1 VNKVDQEASGRYLR
15 HPVFIS
21 LDDYHFTWQIDS
33 ILNEEVNHAPTFPAQ
48 DAHLLSH
55 GKERRHREVFGY
67 LIDLSPDGM
76 KMLSDKEIE
85 VEKYYRLT
93 IDVKATGLRPR
104 TAVEAKSA
112 WCRPDV
118 NPTSMPPARL

>member
-1 VNKVDQEASGRYLR
+1 MLQRSQRKTLTY
-15 HPVFIS
+15 
-21 LDDYHFTWQIDS
+21 Y
-33 ILNEEVNHAPTFPAQ
+33 PTVKNA
-48 DAHLLSH
+48 AT
-55 GKERRHREVFGY
+55 GEVFGY

-93 IDVKATGLRPR
+93 IDVKSDRASDREL
-104 TAVEAKSA
+104 AVEAKSA

-118 NPTSMPPARL
+118 NPDFYATGFAFKNLTPAADKIIARLMREYQFQG